1 MAACPVAAIGGN
13 RRRARKVP
21 SVRRPAGSS
30 VIVMTAPLL
39 MALVLMVVGMF
50 EHILVVGIL
59 AADIRMFHLPVAI
72 AVAFFLH
79 RLLRFFLRLVRPLL
93 GLRFFLGRPFFD
105 GGGLHSSRLAFEI
118 LLEHRRKAAAA
129 PRPAQRSG
137 QSLPTGEERKG
148 LCIA

>member
-1 MAACPVAAIGGN
+1 
-13 RRRARKVP
+13 
-21 SVRRPAGSS
+21 
-30 VIVMTAPLL
+30 MTAPLL
-39 MALVLMVVGMF
+39 MPLVLMVVGMF

-79 RLLRFFLRLVRPLL
+79 RLLRFFLRLLRFLLRLVRPLL

-148 LCIA
+148 LRIA

>member
-1 MAACPVAAIGGN
+1 M
-13 RRRARKVP
+13 VP

-39 MALVLMVVGMF
+39 MPLVLMAVGMF

-79 RLLRFFLRLVRPLL
+79 RLLRFLLRLVRLLL
-93 GLRFFLGRPFFD
+93 GLRFFLGRLFLLD

-118 LLEHRRKAAAA
+118 LLEHRRKAAAT